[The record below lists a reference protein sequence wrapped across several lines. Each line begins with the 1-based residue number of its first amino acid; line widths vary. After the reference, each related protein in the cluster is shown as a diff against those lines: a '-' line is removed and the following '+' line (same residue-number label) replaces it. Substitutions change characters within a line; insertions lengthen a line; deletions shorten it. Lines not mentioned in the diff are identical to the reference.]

1 MALFLLY
8 IDGERSEDDMEIQNF
23 PKVTVILRG
32 YTYPQIRTVVKN
44 LVGSKLCSVEIT
56 MNTPGALE
64 AIEKISQEFG
74 DSVMVGAGTVL
85 TYKEAQASIRA
96 GAAFLLSPTMLDKK
110 ILDLCRERNV
120 LSVPGAFSPTEI
132 KKSFEDGADIVKVF
146 PAARLGSKYLSD
158 IAAPLGKM
166 PLMVVG
172 GIGTANV
179 VEYFQAG
186 ASFAGIAS
194 GIFSK
199 EDIFNQNEE
208 GIQKSIREM
217 ENKLREL
224 EGE

>member
-1 MALFLLY
+1 M
-8 IDGERSEDDMEIQNF
+8 MNIQDF

-44 LVGSKLCSVEIT
+44 LVGSRLRAVEIT

-85 TYKEAQASIRA
+85 TFEEAQASIAA
-96 GAAFLLSPTMLDKK
+96 GAAFLLSPAMFDKR
-110 ILDLCRERNV
+110 ILDLCREKGV
-120 LSVPGAFSPTEI
+120 VSVPGAFSPTEI
-132 KKSFEDGADIVKVF
+132 RQSFKDGADIVKVF

-158 IAAPLGKM
+158 IAAPLGKL

-172 GIGTANV
+172 GISTANV
-179 VEYFQAG
+179 GEFFKAG

-194 GIFSK
+194 GIFEK
-199 EDIFNQNEE
+199 EDILNQNEA
-208 GIQKSIREM
+208 GIKKSIRAM
-217 ENKLREL
+217 EDKLKEL